1 MKALRNFMEKKLEP
15 NFKEGGKLHKFWP
28 LYDGFATFLFV
39 PGHVTHKGVHVRDSI
54 DLKRTMSMV
63 IIAMIPALIFG
74 IYNTGYQHF
83 LALGEQAGFG
93 QAFCYGLLKVLPII
107 VVSYGVGLGIE
118 FLFCI
123 IKKHSISEG
132 YLVSGML
139 IPLILPADIPLWMV
153 ALAAAFAV
161 VIGKEIFGG
170 TGMNILNVALVA
182 RAFLFF
188 AYPTYMSG
196 DVWVSMKGEHRNGYE
211 ITEAAKADVLV
222 DGYTGSTLLGQTANA
237 EFNGTFKN
245 VAGEDIT
252 NSVFSDAFFG
262 FIPGSIGETS
272 TLAILIGAFILIV
285 TGVGSWRIIISTFT
299 GAYLMGLL
307 FNLVA
312 GDNLYMAVPAHYHL
326 VLGGLAFGAVFMATD
341 PVSAAQTN
349 IGKVIYGLGIGVL
362 AVLIRVINPA
372 YPEGVM
378 LAILFFNVMAPV
390 IDYFVVQSNINKRV
404 KRFKLATNGT
414 K

>member
-196 DVWVSMKGEHRNGYE
+196 DVWVSMKGEHRKGYE

-326 VLGGLAFGAVFMATD
+326 VLGGLAFGTVFMATD

>member
-1 MKALRNFMEKKLEP
+1 VKALRNFMEKKLEP

-196 DVWVSMKGEHRNGYE
+196 DVWVSMKGEHRKGYE

>member
-107 VVSYGVGLGIE
+107 VVSYAVGLGIE

-123 IKKHSISEG
+123 IKKHAISEG

-196 DVWVSMKGEHRNGYE
+196 DVWVSMKGEHRKGYE

-404 KRFKLATNGT
+404 KRLKLATNGT